1 MDRSALTTQ
10 GERGAAQSSS
20 WNSLEELPLTHDSA
34 QLEVCVEQLRD
45 VVGEAVPREALV
57 QVSLAADYDVNRA
70 LNFFFA

>member
-1 MDRSALTTQ
+1 MLVQ
-10 GERGAAQSSS
+10 GDDGTAHSSS
-20 WNSLEELPLTHDSA
+20 WGSLEELPLTQDSA